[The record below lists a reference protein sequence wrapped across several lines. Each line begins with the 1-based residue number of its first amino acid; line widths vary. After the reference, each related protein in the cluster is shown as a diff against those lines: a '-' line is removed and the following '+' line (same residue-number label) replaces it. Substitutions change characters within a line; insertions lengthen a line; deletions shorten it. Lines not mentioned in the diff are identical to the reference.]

1 MASKKGRGRGKGGAT
16 KGKKPQPKKKE
27 VIEEVEEDRD
37 DVKEEEDADS
47 EYRTA
52 SGVLVSLPHSRD
64 VKIEQLS
71 IALYGNEI
79 LSDTSLE
86 LNFGRKYGL
95 IGLNASGKSTLLKCI
110 GKRELPIP
118 KNKEIYFVDREAPAS
133 ELTALEMVMQDAD
146 REREKLDK
154 ELEELV
160 SGEPSDEQQDRI
172 TDIYELLEALDVKTI
187 EMRAAKI
194 LHGLGFTKE
203 TVHKK
208 TKDFS
213 GGWRMRVS
221 LAKALFVT
229 PTMLLL
235 DEPTNHLD
243 LEACVWL
250 EDYLKNKYNKG
261 TLILVSHS
269 QDFLNGVCTNIIH
282 MKDKKLVPYG
292 GNYDTF
298 VQTRSEL
305 EVNQMKQYNWE
316 QDQIAHMKNYIARF
330 GHGSAKLARQ
340 AKSKEKVL
348 AKMEAG
354 GLTEV
359 VSRDKVLKLSFE
371 DVGELPPPVLQF
383 QNVSFGYPGQ
393 PLLYRDLDFGVD
405 LDSRVAL
412 VGPNGVGKST
422 LLNLMSGELSPTDGM
437 VKRNIKLRI
446 GVYRQHLMD
455 VLDGELSPLDYLMK
469 EFDEKDLEK
478 MRRNVGRFGLTGKNQ
493 TAAIKTLSD
502 GMRSRV
508 VFAWLAWK
516 EPHLLLLDEP
526 TNHLDIETIDA
537 LAEAINEWDG
547 GMVLVS
553 HDFRL
558 INQVAREIWM
568 CEKHGVSVYKGSIQQ
583 YKVELQ
589 RRMQREDM

>member
-1 MASKKGRGRGKGGAT
+1 MASKKGRGRGKPT
-16 KGKKPQPKKKE
+16 KGKKPVQKKKE
-27 VIEEVEEDRD
+27 EIPDEVEE
-37 DVKEEEDADS
+37 ETNGEGGAEADQDES
-47 EYRTA
+47 YRTA
-52 SGVLVSLPHSRD
+52 SGVLTSLEHSRD
-64 VKIEQLS
+64 IKIEQVSL
-71 IALYGNEI
+71 ALYGHEI
-79 LSDTSLE
+79 LADTSLE

-95 IGLNASGKSTLLKCI
+95 IGLNGCGKSTLLKCL
-110 GKRELPIP
+110 GKRELPMP
-118 KNKEIYFVDREAPAS
+118 SNKDIYFVDREAPAT
-133 ELTALEMVMQDAD
+133 ELTALEMVMSDAD
-146 REREKLDK
+146 KERAKLDA
-154 ELEELV
+154 ELDELV
-160 SGEPSDEQQDRI
+160 SGETNDEQQERI

-187 EMRAAKI
+187 EVRAAKI
-194 LHGLGFTKE
+194 LHGLGFSPTMINR
-203 TVHKK
+203 K

-250 EDYLKNKYNKG
+250 EDYLRNKYNKG

-282 MKDKKLVPYG
+282 MKDKKLVSYG

-298 VQTRSEL
+298 CQTRSEL

-359 VSRDKVLKLSFE
+359 VSKDKVLKLAFE

-383 QNVSFGYPGQ
+383 QNVSFGYPNQ
-393 PLLYRDLDFGVD
+393 PLLYKNLDFGVD

-422 LLNLMSGELSPTDGM
+422 LLNLMSAELAPVDGM
-437 VKRNIKLRI
+437 VKRNVKLRI

-455 VLDGELSPLDYLMK
+455 VLEGDLSPLEYLMK
-469 EFDEKDLEK
+469 EFDEKDIEK
-478 MRRNVGRFGLTGKNQ
+478 MRRNVGRFGLTGKLQ
-493 TAAIKTLSD
+493 TSPIKTLSD
-502 GMRSRV
+502 GMKSRV
-508 VFAWLAWK
+508 VFAWLAWR
-516 EPHLLLLDEP
+516 EPHMLLLDEP
-526 TNHLDIETIDA
+526 TNLLDIETIDA

-558 INQVAREIWM
+558 INQVAREIWV
-568 CEKHGVSVYKGSIQQ
+568 CEKQGVTPYKGSIQQ
-583 YKVELQ
+583 YKGELQ
-589 RRMQREDM
+589 RKMAS

>member
-1 MASKKGRGRGKGGAT
+1 MATKKGRGRGKGGKPKA
-16 KGKKPQPKKKE
+16 KPVKKREE
-27 VIEEVEEDRD
+27 VVEEVED
-37 DVKEEEDADS
+37 DPTVEKDAD
-47 EYRTA
+47 EAYRTA
-52 SGVLVSLPHSRD
+52 SGVLTSLPHSRD
-64 VKIEQLS
+64 IKIEQVSL
-71 IALYGNEI
+71 ALYGLEI
-79 LSDTSLE
+79 LSDTTLE
-86 LNFGRKYGL
+86 LNYGRKYGL
-95 IGLNASGKSTLLKCI
+95 IGLNGCGKSTLLKCI

-118 KNKEIYFVDREAPAS
+118 NNKDIYFVDREAPATD
-133 ELTALEMVMQDAD
+133 LTALEMVMQDAD
-146 REREKLDK
+146 RERAKLDQ
-154 ELEELV
+154 ELEDLV
-160 SGEPSDEQQDRI
+160 AEETSDEQQERI
-172 TDIYELLEALDVKTI
+172 SDIYELLEALDVKTI
-187 EMRAAKI
+187 EVRAAKI
-194 LHGLGFTKE
+194 LCGLGFMDE
-203 TVHKK
+203 MLHRK
-208 TKDFS
+208 TRDFS
-213 GGWRMRVS
+213 GGWRMRVA

-250 EDYLKNKYNKG
+250 EDYLRNKYNKG
-261 TLILVSHS
+261 TLILISHS
-269 QDFLNGVCTNIIH
+269 QDFLNGVCTNILH
-282 MKDKKLVPYG
+282 MKDKKIIPYG

-298 VQTRSEL
+298 VNTRAEL

-354 GLTEV
+354 GLTEQ
-359 VSRDKVLKLSFE
+359 VSKDKVLKLSFE

-405 LDSRVAL
+405 LDSRIAL

-422 LLNLMSGELSPTDGM
+422 LLNLMSAELAPVDGM
-437 VKRNIKLRI
+437 VKRNVKLRI

-455 VLDGELSPLDYLMK
+455 VLDGELSPLEYLMK
-469 EFDEKDLEK
+469 EFEEKDIEK
-478 MRRNVGRFGLTGKNQ
+478 MRRNVGRFGLTGKTQ
-493 TAAIKTLSD
+493 TSAIKTLSD

-508 VFAWLAWK
+508 VFAWLAWR
-516 EPHLLLLDEP
+516 EPYMLLLDEP

-547 GMVLVS
+547 GLVLVS

-558 INQVAREIWM
+558 IKQVAREIWV
-568 CEKHGVSVYKGSIQQ
+568 CENKMVTPYRGSIES
-583 YKVELQ
+583 YKAELQ
-589 RRMQREDM
+589 KKMQN

>member
-1 MASKKGRGRGKGGAT
+1 MATKKGRGRGKGGKPKA
-16 KGKKPQPKKKE
+16 KPVKKREE
-27 VIEEVEEDRD
+27 VVEEVED
-37 DVKEEEDADS
+37 DPTVEKDAD
-47 EYRTA
+47 EAYRTA
-52 SGVLVSLPHSRD
+52 SGVLTSLPHSRD
-64 VKIEQLS
+64 IKIEQVSL
-71 IALYGNEI
+71 ALYGLEI
-79 LSDTSLE
+79 LSDTTLE
-86 LNFGRKYGL
+86 LNYGRKYGL
-95 IGLNASGKSTLLKCI
+95 IGLNGCGKSTLLKCI

-118 KNKEIYFVDREAPAS
+118 NNKDIYFVDREAPATD
-133 ELTALEMVMQDAD
+133 LTALEMVMQDAD
-146 REREKLDK
+146 RERAKLDQ
-154 ELEELV
+154 ELEDLV
-160 SGEPSDEQQDRI
+160 AEETSDEQQERI
-172 TDIYELLEALDVKTI
+172 SDIYELLEALDVKTI
-187 EMRAAKI
+187 EVRAAKI
-194 LHGLGFTKE
+194 LCGLGFMDE
-203 TVHKK
+203 MLHRK
-208 TKDFS
+208 TRDFS
-213 GGWRMRVS
+213 GGWRMRVA

-250 EDYLKNKYNKG
+250 EDYLRNKYNKG
-261 TLILVSHS
+261 TLILISHS
-269 QDFLNGVCTNIIH
+269 QDFLNGVCTNILH
-282 MKDKKLVPYG
+282 MKDKKIIPYG

-298 VQTRSEL
+298 VNTRAEL

-354 GLTEV
+354 GLTEQ
-359 VSRDKVLKLSFE
+359 VSKDKVLKLSFE

-405 LDSRVAL
+405 LDSRIAL

-422 LLNLMSGELSPTDGM
+422 LLNLMSAELAPVDGM
-437 VKRNIKLRI
+437 VKRNVKLRI

-455 VLDGELSPLDYLMK
+455 VLDGELSPLEYLMK
-469 EFDEKDLEK
+469 EFEEKDIEK
-478 MRRNVGRFGLTGKNQ
+478 MRRNVGRFGLTGKTQ
-493 TAAIKTLSD
+493 TSAIKTLSD

-508 VFAWLAWK
+508 VFAWLAWR
-516 EPHLLLLDEP
+516 EPHMLLLDEP

-547 GMVLVS
+547 GLVLVS

-558 INQVAREIWM
+558 IKQVAREIWV
-568 CEKHGVSVYKGSIQQ
+568 CENKMVTPYRGSIES
-583 YKVELQ
+583 YKAELQ
-589 RRMQREDM
+589 KKMQN